1 MPSLSQHT
9 QSSIQRNIAEILR
22 LHEDLLRQLHHVLRD
37 SEVNQI
43 HLRQGPSAK
52 SGGRVRWHSL
62 DISGKM
68 MDSNDASGRRKS
80 FDISET
86 WNNKKTALVAEP
98 KQAADIAR
106 VFQNVVRDNNIAC
119 LLHTRR

>member
-1 MPSLSQHT
+1 
-9 QSSIQRNIAEILR
+9 
-22 LHEDLLRQLHHVLRD
+22 
-37 SEVNQI
+37 
-43 HLRQGPSAK
+43 
-52 SGGRVRWHSL
+52 
-62 DISGKM
+62 